1 LAAIL
6 SLFPPFVSGLS
17 QFRLKVVIRVAQLLK
32 VVDFRESLHV
42 TSAPLLAAAVSL
54 LFRFVARCRKG
65 FVFFLLLISSLAGGL
80 AVNSVKGQVSAAPKI
95 DQPTNS
101 VAVTNGDTTP
111 HFNVTSYVV
120 QDNGLL
126 PTNIWVPMLSKYT
139 GTNVSL
145 TDIVKATFELQAQY
159 RDHGHPQA
167 SIAIAHEQIA
177 NGVVTLNIFQTAIPQ
192 VVVSGVRYYSPT
204 NAAAPLTLPPLAPVL
219 VPQTAAAAVA
229 ATPPPPAF
237 PPLTA
242 PVVPAKAATPAEL
255 ALARAALSKKEF
267 ELDTEVPDTCIH
279 VVSTNAGPRFVVRKY
294 LIEGN
299 TILTPHDLAMVLT
312 NIDGAYGTNVSF
324 DGVRA
329 VVQQLQ
335 KAYRD
340 GGYVTVAVG
349 LPRQKL
355 TNAEVTVKVTEG
367 RLEDILAKG
376 NNYFSSNNVMR
387 ALPSLHTNM
396 ILNAIVFQD
405 ELNSANANQ
414 DRQIY
419 PVLGPGPD
427 PGSSALTLNVK
438 DQLPVHGKL
447 DFNNQNSP
455 DTPDLRLNASAVD
468 DNLWQLEH
476 QFGVQYGFSPTL
488 YKQGPQWNFFD
499 LPAVA
504 DYSTFY
510 RLPLGG
516 PEDVANTIETHPGSF
531 GYDEATRQFN
541 LPPPSGQRE
550 LNIYASRATID
561 TGVQTLSS
569 ETLTSGTNTLF
580 RQSVQEGIT
589 INEDVGFQ
597 LSQPLPQFNGISS
610 TLSGGLDYKYLSQEN
625 AQTNFS
631 SITSSGGT
639 GANGKPTTNISIN
652 ITTAPLTRQIV
663 NYLPLAL
670 NYNANW
676 NDFLGPASASLGLS
690 ANLWFSSATYTNGL
704 LQFTHLNAIQNITG
718 SSLTT
723 GHWVIL
729 KPGFTQTIFNG
740 NNWQTV
746 IHADGQWSSQPLI
759 SNEQYGIGGVNSVR
773 GYHEGEAFGDNGW
786 LFTMEEDTPPYL
798 VGTVYGSQ
806 QLSVHAS
813 IYMDGAQ
820 VYLIDPQPTVASRTS
835 LWSTGFG
842 VGGAIGSH
850 WQAQF
855 LFSLPLI
862 STTLVPRY
870 NPYFNFELAA
880 QF

>member
-1 LAAIL
+1 MALN
-6 SLFPPFVSGLS
+6 
-17 QFRLKVVIRVAQLLK
+17 
-32 VVDFRESLHV
+32 
-42 TSAPLLAAAVSL
+42 SAEA
-54 LFRFVARCRKG
+54 
-65 FVFFLLLISSLAGGL
+65 
-80 AVNSVKGQVSAAPKI
+80 QVSTAPKI
-95 DQPTNS
+95 DQPANGIAITNS
-101 VAVTNGDTTP
+101 DTTP
-111 HFNVTSYVV
+111 HFDVTSYVV

-126 PTNIWVPMLSKYT
+126 PTNVWVPLLSKYT

-145 TDIVKATFELQAQY
+145 TEIVQATFELQAQY
-159 RDHGHPQA
+159 RDHGHPRA

-177 NGVVTLNIFQTAIPQ
+177 NGVVTLNVFQTAVPQ

-204 NAAAPLTLPPLAPVL
+204 NAAAALTLPAVAPVL
-219 VPQTAAAAVA
+219 VPQAAA
-229 ATPPPPAF
+229 ATPPALAF
-237 PPLTA
+237 GPLTA
-242 PVVPAKAATPAEL
+242 PVVAVAAATPAEI
-255 ALARAALSKKEF
+255 AAARAALAKKEF
-267 ELDTEVPDTCIH
+267 ELDTEVPDTRIH
-279 VVSTNAGPRFVVRKY
+279 VISTNAGPRFVVKKY

-299 TILTPHDLAMVLT
+299 TILTAHDLAMVLT

-355 TNAEVTVKVTEG
+355 TNAEVKVKVTEG
-367 RLEDILAKG
+367 RLEDILVKG
-376 NNYFSSNNVMR
+376 NHYFSSNNVMR
-387 ALPSLHTNM
+387 ALPGVHTNI

-405 ELNSANANQ
+405 ELSRANANQ

-438 DQLPVHGKL
+438 DQLPVHAKL

-455 DTPDLRLNASAVD
+455 GTPDLRVNASAVD
-468 DNLWQLEH
+468 DNLWQQEQQL
-476 QFGVQYGFSPTL
+476 GVQYGFSPTE
-488 YKQGPQWNFFD
+488 YKQGPQWNFYD

-516 PEDVANTIETHPGSF
+516 PEDVANTVETHPGSF
-531 GYDEATRQFN
+531 GFDEATRQFN

-561 TGVQTLSS
+561 TGVQIISS
-569 ETLTSGTNTLF
+569 QSFTSGTNTLS
-580 RQSVQEGIT
+580 RLSVQQGIT

-597 LSQPLPQFNGISS
+597 FSQPLPQFNDISS
-610 TLSGGLDYKYLSQEN
+610 TLSGGLDYKYLSQQN
-625 AQTNFS
+625 AQTNFA
-631 SITSSGGT
+631 SITTSGT
-639 GANGKPTTNISIN
+639 GPNGEPTNVTS
-652 ITTAPLTRQIV
+652 TTVTTVPLTRQIV

-670 NYNANW
+670 NYSANW
-676 NDFLGPASASLGLS
+676 NDFMGPASASLGLS
-690 ANLWFSSATYTNGL
+690 ANLWFSSTTYTNGL
-704 LQFTHLNAIQNITG
+704 QQFTGMHAITNITG

-729 KPGFTQTIFNG
+729 KPGITQTILNG
-740 NNWQTV
+740 NNWQTI

-759 SNEQYGIGGVNSVR
+759 SNEQFGIGGVNSVR

-786 LFTMEEDTPPYL
+786 LITAEEDTPPYI
-798 VGTVYGSQ
+798 VGTVYDGQ

-820 VYLIDPQPTVASRTS
+820 AYLIDPQTGVPSRTS
-835 LWSTGFG
+835 LWSTGIG
-842 VGGAIGSH
+842 VGAAIGSH

-855 LFSLPLI
+855 LFSLPLV

-870 NPYFNFELAA
+870 NPYFNFELTA